1 MLIEVHECN
10 SVLCRTV
17 HTMTLRS
24 PSSLLWK
31 LYAVSVICLLAVC
44 LPVSDALRIKHLLV
58 PTVIEN
64 GTQSTA
70 ILDCDYIYDQPPLG
84 LVVKWFFN
92 NQPNPVYQ
100 WIPNK
105 RPQDLGVLKGKLNLD
120 YKASDEASK
129 MHRAL
134 QIVNPTTDLSGEY
147 RCVVSTFDD
156 EATEAK
162 KMIIFVRERSMELTQ
177 VKTPKVDQVTLKCKA
192 EGVYPEPNMTISSH
206 ESLDP
211 APVEVHT
218 LNRDGLYDIEATV
231 TVDEKDLTSPATFDC
246 ILRIPET
253 NYTVRKS
260 TIYYTDGSGGSTI
273 WLHPFLLSTS
283 LCLYLSTW
291 L

>member
-1 MLIEVHECN
+1 MNNVNL
-10 SVLCRTV
+10 LF
-17 HTMTLRS
+17 TMKNIVSAVREE
-24 PSSLLWK
+24 SSQLVEILE
-31 LYAVSVICLLAVC
+31 INNEF
-44 LPVSDALRIKHLLV
+44 SDALRIKHLLV

-162 KMIIFVRERSMELTQ
+162 KMIIFEQSVTPYYYTRERNKIRDKIFASLNGNR
-177 VKTPKVDQVTLKCKA
+177 KNVTFIGSLFALKIRMK
-192 EGVYPEPNMTISSH
+192 GVIVGWGTRFP
-206 ESLDP
+206 
-211 APVEVHT
+211 
-218 LNRDGLYDIEATV
+218 
-231 TVDEKDLTSPATFDC
+231 
-246 ILRIPET
+246 
-253 NYTVRKS
+253 
-260 TIYYTDGSGGSTI
+260 
-273 WLHPFLLSTS
+273 
-283 LCLYLSTW
+283 
-291 L
+291 